1 MTHGDELARH
11 QLAAMGHYGDGPFTG
26 AKNVCAAQKCF
37 AQTLFGERIMHTP
50 GPWEYAIEEDGGDN
64 PDIAIVDKDGNIICD
79 TGGGEYQARLTNARL
94 IAAAPELLA
103 ELKKWLEWAKDE
115 GVQGIEST
123 KALIA
128 KAEGK

>member
-1 MTHGDELARH
+1 MSSQDDIFQPEIT
-11 QLAAMGHYGDGPFTG
+11 GPRPKG
-26 AKNVCAAQKCF
+26 GYDSPAPAGSQK
-37 AQTLFGERIMHTP
+37 LPERIMHTP
-50 GPWEYAIEEDGGDN
+50 GPWEIKLWPTSIDGEAFKIHSTGILLATTRSFIAGSSQGETIE
-64 PDIAIVDKDGNIICD
+64 A
-79 TGGGEYQARLTNARL
+79 NARL